1 MQNLRKSVAVI
12 RIRMV
17 LVVTLGLLTLAS
29 GCSEYKPAGPTDGEP
44 QNAKTSSEK
53 TG

>member
-1 MQNLRKSVAVI
+1 MQNLRKSVAVL

-17 LVVTLGLLTLAS
+17 FVVAAGLLVLAS

-44 QNAKTSSEK
+44 QKVEASSEK
-53 TG
+53 AG